1 MIYRKRPPTN
11 IRFTYPGAAQN
22 STYAP
27 EYHEESLSQELK
39 DIPLPNLNSESP
51 CQSSNRKW
59 NKSTSPLQILHN
71 SIGIEEII
79 LLGTIFLLI
88 EESIEDEILL
98 IILIYLLLAG
108 LERNR
113 DD

>member
-22 STYAP
+22 SNYTP
-27 EYHEESLSQELK
+27 EYHEENLPQELK
-39 DIPLPNLNSESP
+39 DIPLPNLNPESP
-51 CQSSNRKW
+51 CHISSRKW
-59 NKSTSPLQILHN
+59 HKSASPLQILHN
-71 SIGIEEII
+71 FIGIEEII

-108 LERNR
+108 FERN
-113 DD
+113 